1 MNTIEIYRH
10 LIEINARAVHRV
22 VLENDTLFER
32 ARSAGMMSILLE
44 QEDNVQFTDED
55 ANKLKA
61 AVDQINAEIERN
73 EAWIKAGTDLSKE
86 VGQLQTLLPDVS
98 EIATLA
104 ATGKTEELQEKVQ
117 DLTSRLNTMVLS
129 LSSMQNVMVS
139 LGKNLKPIFDQFD
152 DASKKETISTLA
164 EKSKAGGGKLEGA
177 DGKQLSFPTADD
189 LKSAIEK
196 TFTPTDGVKG
206 AIQSGVQAGKD
217 ESGGFF
223 SKVMGFLKDL
233 FSTPSAEDTRIRDA
247 LVSNVLEMTPEEL
260 LVAAAEAAESAK
272 SLETAAQQGGEA
284 GAEALAGATAAAGE
298 SAAAAA
304 EEPIGRADWTN
315 DALDDPEKLAA
326 RVNKRAG
333 KKILESLSSDRWSQL
348 AGLKE
353 NKRR

>member
-1 MNTIEIYRH
+1 MNTVKIYRH
-10 LIEINARAVHRV
+10 LIEINARAIHRV

-44 QEDNVQFTDED
+44 QEGDVQFTDED

-61 AVDQINAEIERN
+61 AVDQIKAEIERN
-73 EAWIKAGTDLSKE
+73 EAWIKGADLGKE
-86 VGQLQTLLPDVS
+86 IGQLQAQLPDVS

-139 LGKNLKPIFDQFD
+139 LGKNLKPIFDQLN
-152 DASKKETISTLA
+152 DASKNETISALA

-177 DGKQLSFPTADD
+177 DGKQLSFPTAND

-206 AIQSGVQAGKD
+206 AIQAGVQAGKD

-223 SKVMGFLKDL
+223 SKVVGFFKNL
-233 FSTPSAEDTRIRDA
+233 FSSPPAEDTRIRDA
-247 LVSNVLEMTPEEL
+247 LVSNVMEMTPEEL
-260 LVAAAEAAESAK
+260 LKAATAAEEAAR
-272 SLETAAQQGGEA
+272 SLETPAQQGAEA
-284 GAEALAGATAAAGE
+284 GAEASAGAAAAAGE
-298 SAAAAA
+298 AAAVS
-304 EEPIGRADWTN
+304 EKRPIGREAWS
-315 DALDDPEKLAA
+315 ELAK
-326 RVNKRAG
+326 RDLEQFKNQVNKRAREFG
-333 KKILESLSSDRWSQL
+333 AAADILESRWSQL